1 MVLSR
6 GLAPQG
12 FGERRNVSLPGA
24 FALNS
29 VVAKSI
35 SYAPAALYAAHP
47 IGSNRTELM
56 VPYPLGTAFAGFA
69 AADEMR
75 RWHGR
80 GFDVAMLRSETRF
93 ELVLE
98 RPEVKLRLY
107 GDRHHRPALLI
118 VPAPIKKPYIWDLT
132 PQTSVVRRCLD
143 AGLCVYAL
151 EWSELPIGDAD
162 GGLSTYADRLILECV
177 AAIGGAVILTG
188 HSLGG
193 TFAAIFASLHP
204 ERVRGLV
211 LLEAPLSFHQDHGAI
226 ASLIRKIPR
235 TDALRSV
242 GSYPGTFLN
251 ALSISASPE
260 SFVWWR
266 WRDWIASTANLE
278 ALRTHLLVERWTLDE
293 SAMPAGLFADVVSLY
308 QKDGF
313 MRGTLAI
320 GRRTAAA
327 KSVTAPVLAVVDPE
341 SDVVPPGSI
350 VPFLDAISS
359 RDKELLHYGGD
370 TGICLRHV
378 GVLVGQSAHR
388 ILWPAILDWVSTLE

>member
-1 MVLSR
+1 VQNA
-6 GLAPQG
+6 GTCADQG
-12 FGERRNVSLPGA
+12 RLR
-24 FALNS
+24 
-29 VVAKSI
+29 K
-35 SYAPAALYAAHP
+35 
-47 IGSNRTELM
+47 
-56 VPYPLGTAFAGFA
+56 VPYPLGTAFAAFTV
-69 AADEMR
+69 ADEMR

-80 GFDVAMLRSETRF
+80 CFDVAVPRSETPF
-93 ELVLE
+93 KLVLE
-98 RPEVKLRLY
+98 RPGVNLRLY

-132 PQTSVVRRCLD
+132 PQSSVVRRCLD

-151 EWSELPIGDAD
+151 EWSEPQPDDAD

-177 AAIGGAVILTG
+177 DAIGEPVTLTG

-211 LLEAPLSFHQDHGAI
+211 LLEAPLSFRQDRGAI

-235 TDALRSV
+235 TNALRAA

-251 ALSISASPE
+251 ALGITASPE

-266 WRDWIASTANLE
+266 WRDWIASTANPD

-293 SAMPAGLFADVVSLY
+293 SAMPAGLFTDVVNLY
-308 QKDGF
+308 QKDAF

-320 GRRTAAA
+320 GRRPAAA
-327 KSVTAPVLAVVDPE
+327 SNVTAPVLAVVDPE
-341 SDVVPPGSI
+341 SDVVPPGA
-350 VPFLDAISS
+350 VLPFLDAIPS
-359 RDKELLHYGGD
+359 RDKKLLHYEGD
-370 TGICLRHV
+370 TGVCLRHV

-388 ILWPAILDWVSTLE
+388 ILWPEILDWVSSLE